1 VNLEALCQV
10 FNEQGENMKTILL
23 SILFFAAPSFAAPTG
38 YELSQ
43 ALVTITNANNEADG
57 PYEFLVC
64 QTDGNFYDS
73 EDFTQM
79 RSVSEYLVLRK
90 GGEIDDVFQVN
101 YSVITSYAF
110 VVESINRLN
119 HAIVTDFSCPEGTY
133 EVYTE
138 VFEF

>member
-1 VNLEALCQV
+1 MSKLTDQR
-10 FNEQGENMKTILL
+10 GIMKSLLL
-23 SILFFAAPSFAAPTG
+23 SIIFFAAPSFAAPTP
-38 YELSQ
+38 YELAQ

-57 PYEFLVC
+57 PYQFLVC
-64 QTDGNFYDS
+64 QTDANFYDH

-79 RSVSEYLVLRK
+79 RSVSEYSVLRK

-119 HAIVTDFSCPEGTY
+119 HTFSSTFACPEGTY
-133 EVYTE
+133 QAYTE
-138 VFEF
+138 TIK